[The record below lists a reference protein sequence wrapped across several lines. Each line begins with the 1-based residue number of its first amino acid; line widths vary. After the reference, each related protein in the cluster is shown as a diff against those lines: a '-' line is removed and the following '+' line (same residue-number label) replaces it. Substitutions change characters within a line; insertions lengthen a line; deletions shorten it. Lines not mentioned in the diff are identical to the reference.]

1 MKHTEVPHELDNLKE
16 GHTIEH
22 GDKVI
27 YASIRRYMNA
37 TTREC
42 FPALNTIAISLKC
55 SINKVRRAIERLVD
69 TGLIEKCSDGRKNHY
84 YFPESEFDKRFEM
97 FTDEFLDMDL
107 PLNVKEYY
115 MDIQQYLYGKDT
127 GIGKCALSNAELAR
141 RTGWTTISIKKYNTI
156 LIEKNLLEE
165 EETTQKDEAGFPIIQ
180 KRFDLQGFNQA
191 VLWVKQ
197 VNEAIIDHEDR
208 IAALERKL
216 GVQSE
221 QDDIYKE
228 LEELR
233 AFKART
239 LREKALENNSTDVP
253 YFKI

>member
-141 RTGWTTISIKKYNTI
+141 RTG
-156 LIEKNLLEE
+156 
-165 EETTQKDEAGFPIIQ
+165 
-180 KRFDLQGFNQA
+180 
-191 VLWVKQ
+191 
-197 VNEAIIDHEDR
+197 
-208 IAALERKL
+208 
-216 GVQSE
+216 
-221 QDDIYKE
+221 
-228 LEELR
+228 
-233 AFKART
+233 
-239 LREKALENNSTDVP
+239 
-253 YFKI
+253 

>member
-1 MKHTEVPHELDNLKE
+1 MKHTEVPHELDNLK
-16 GHTIEH
+16 GDHTIEH
-22 GDKVI
+22 GDKVV

-37 TTREC
+37 KTREC
-42 FPALNTIAISLKC
+42 FPALNTIATTLKC
-55 SINKVRRAIERLVD
+55 SINKVRSAIERLVNA
-69 TGLIEKCSDGRKNHY
+69 GLINKCSDGRKNHY

-180 KRFDLQGFNQA
+180 KCFDLQGLNQA
-191 VLWVKQ
+191 ILWMKKIDAAVVDLQ
-197 VNEAIIDHEDR
+197 DRVAAIEKHIS
-208 IAALERKL
+208 
-216 GVQSE
+216 GQSE